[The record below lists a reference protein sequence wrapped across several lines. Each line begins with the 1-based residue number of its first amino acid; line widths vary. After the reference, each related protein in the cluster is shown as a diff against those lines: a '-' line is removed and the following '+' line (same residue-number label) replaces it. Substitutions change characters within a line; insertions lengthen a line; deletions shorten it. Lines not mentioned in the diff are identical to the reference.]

1 MYNSF
6 QQPSLEALQA
16 KSATT
21 KSRKILQNQQKFST
35 KSIDDY
41 FFDAV
46 AQMPLTLINKCL
58 DRHKSVNEEVK
69 LWIIMTLLKNGQH
82 KCMEIMTDIPTDQP
96 NDRWSTDG
104 QS

>member
-6 QQPSLEALQA
+6 QQPSLEGLQA

-41 FFDAV
+41 FLDAV
-46 AQMPLTLINKCL
+46 AQMPRTLINKCL
-58 DRHKSVNEEVK
+58 DRYVEKTNIT
-69 LWIIMTLLKNGQH
+69 LPIQAIMTKVLMRKLNF
-82 KCMEIMTDIPTDQP
+82 E
-96 NDRWSTDG
+96 
-104 QS
+104 